1 MATIYLVTIDLV
13 TIDLATTN
21 LPALAWGEENG
32 R

>member
-1 MATIYLVTIDLV
+1 MATIYLVTIELV